1 MLELHPNTGKTKSRD
16 PNTTWINSNL
26 TQACAH
32 PSVLLHG
39 SHKPGC
45 KGPAEQWEYHTKQ
58 GNPWQSEREAQH
70 MDLAQHCDRNG
81 LPEAQREGKKRH
93 SEAFGVCWLRGIC
106 PNSHQVMPL
115 DLQVIFQPRFSCSER
130 KKSFLQCVYLIASN
144 FHCKADEINK
154 HIFIF
159 IINK

>member
-16 PNTTWINSNL
+16 PNMTWINPNL

-32 PSVLLHG
+32 PSVFLHG

-58 GNPWQSEREAQH
+58 GNPWQSERGPAHGFSTALWQEWASWGTE
-70 MDLAQHCDRNG
+70 RG
-81 LPEAQREGKKRH
+81 GK
-93 SEAFGVCWLRGIC
+93 EAFRGFWCVLAEGIC
-106 PNSHQVMPL
+106 HNSHQVMPL

-130 KKSFLQCVYLIASN
+130 KKNFLQCVYLTASN